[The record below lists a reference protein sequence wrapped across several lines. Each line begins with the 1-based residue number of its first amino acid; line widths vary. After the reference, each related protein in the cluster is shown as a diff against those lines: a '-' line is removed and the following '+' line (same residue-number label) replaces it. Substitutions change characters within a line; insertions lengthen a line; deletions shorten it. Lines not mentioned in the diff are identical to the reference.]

1 MTQHSQAPIW
11 EQAPMMRFLAALL
24 TGILMY
30 DAFAPKDI
38 APSVIL
44 LGCSISFV
52 LYVLLSLK
60 NQLRLFSS
68 IVGLFNVALMGFSI
82 CYGSDSRQRN
92 HFWGK
97 QPVSEQYSL
106 VVVSTEPISKNKTTK
121 YEVAALKSID
131 SHQVK
136 ESVGK
141 AFLYVFRTGKETTFK
156 LGDTLLLP
164 NTWKPINN
172 SGNPFELNYQ
182 QQCARKGIY
191 FQQFMYHQKIR
202 VYATKNKASYNL
214 IERAHSY
221 GIRSIE
227 QNIKDSNTR
236 ALLKA
241 MLLGDERDID
251 PSMRE
256 AYADTGI
263 IHVISISGAHVAV
276 LFAAISAL
284 FGLINNKKMK
294 WVQLWL
300 SLGIVWFYVLISG
313 ASTPALRAAIMFSI
327 MAIGAASQQQANPL
341 NQLLSA
347 AFVLLLF
354 NPMWLFTIGFQLS
367 FIAVLSLI
375 IFYPSLSS
383 LLQASTPVA
392 QLSSKGIFGY
402 CVLFVKNAIA
412 ASLAA
417 EILVAPMVAYYFHSF
432 PPMFLVAN
440 VLASLA
446 MTVVLIMGMLLLL
459 FAHFSPIAQA
469 LSSVLVVITQVFH
482 RWISSLQQINTPTF
496 KSLHLSPMMLLLIY
510 IIILGLT
517 CYWMLKSKRGL
528 WIGLFALFAFSIQ
541 HVDRSWQIAH
551 QKGIIV
557 YHQKGEALIES
568 YKGRDFAIINGATTE
583 SFAQKKAHIGLHL
596 KNEKTVAEK
605 AACMI
610 RGQKIVVL
618 RSEDRLPDSFP
629 IDILILASARPKV
642 DVHKLHKIFR
652 PKKIVL
658 ANNPKAYALKDWE
671 AQCAI
676 HKIALHNIQK
686 DGAFILP

>member
-30 DAFAPKDI
+30 DAFAPKEI

-60 NQLRLFSS
+60 NQHRLFSS
-68 IVGLFNVALMGFSI
+68 IVGLFSVALMGFSI

-92 HFWGK
+92 DFWGK
-97 QPVSEQYSL
+97 QLVAEQYSL
-106 VVVSTEPISKNKTTK
+106 VVVSAEPITKNKTTK

-136 ESVGK
+136 ESEGK
-141 AFLYVFRTGKETTFK
+141 AFLYVFKTGKETKFK
-156 LGDTLLLP
+156 LGDTFLLP

-191 FQQFMYHQKIR
+191 FQQFMDQQKIR
-202 VYATKNKASYNL
+202 VYATKNNNSFSL
-214 IERAHSY
+214 IQRTHNY
-221 GIRSIE
+221 GIRSIQ
-227 QNIKDSNTR
+227 QNIKDSNTS

-251 PSMRE
+251 PSLRE
-256 AYADTGI
+256 AYSDTGI
-263 IHVISISGAHVAV
+263 IHIISISGAHVGI

-284 FGLINNKKMK
+284 FGLINNKKIK

-300 SLGIVWFYVLISG
+300 SLGIVWFYVLMSG

-375 IFYPSLSS
+375 IFYPSMLSLLSS
-383 LLQASTPVA
+383 NTLKKKSN
-392 QLSSKGIFGY
+392 SNRFFEY
-402 CVLFVKNAIA
+402 CTHFLKNAIA

-417 EILVAPMVAYYFHSF
+417 EILVAPLVAYYFHSF
-432 PPMFLVAN
+432 PPMFIVAN

-446 MTVVLIMGMLLLL
+446 MTIVLILGMLLLL
-459 FAHFSPIAQA
+459 FAPISPIAHA
-469 LSSVLVVITQVFH
+469 LASILIFITQAFH
-482 RWISSLQQINTPTF
+482 RWISYLQQINLPLF
-496 KSLHLSPMMLLLIY
+496 KTIHLSALDLVLMY
-510 IIILGLT
+510 IIVFGLT
-517 CYWMLKSKRGL
+517 CFWLLKSKKGL

-541 HVDRSWQIAH
+541 HVYTSWQIAH

-557 YHQKGEALIES
+557 YHQKGEGLIES
-568 YKGRDFAIINGATTE
+568 YKGRGFTIINGATTE

-596 KNEKTVAEK
+596 KNEKTIAEK

-658 ANNPKAYALKDWE
+658 ANNPKAYAIKDWE

>member
-44 LGCSISFV
+44 LGCSISFL

-60 NQLRLFSS
+60 NQPRLFSS

-97 QPVSEQYSL
+97 QLVSEQYSL
-106 VVVSTEPISKNKTTK
+106 VVVSAEPISKNKTTK
-121 YEVAALKSID
+121 YEVAALKSIN

-136 ESVGK
+136 ESVGQ
-141 AFLYVFRTGKETTFK
+141 AFLYVFKTGKETTFK

-191 FQQFMYHQKIR
+191 FQQFMDQQKIR

-221 GIRSIE
+221 GIQSIE

-241 MLLGDERDID
+241 MLLGDERDIA

-263 IHVISISGAHVAV
+263 IHVISISGAHVAI

-367 FIAVLSLI
+367 FITVLSLI

-392 QLSSKGIFGY
+392 QLSSKGIFAY

-432 PPMFLVAN
+432 PPLFLVAN

-469 LSSVLVVITQVFH
+469 LSLVLVVITQVFH
-482 RWISSLQQINTPTF
+482 RWISALQQINTPTF
-496 KSLHLSPMMLLLIY
+496 KSIHLSPMMLLLIY

-528 WIGLFALFAFSIQ
+528 WIGLFALFAFSKQ
-541 HVDRSWQIAH
+541 HVDTSWQIAH

-568 YKGRDFAIINGATTE
+568 YKGREFAIINGATTE

-596 KNEKTVAEK
+596 KNEKTTAEK
-605 AACMI
+605 ATCMI

-629 IDILILASARPKV
+629 IDILILATARPKV

-658 ANNPKAYALKDWE
+658 ANNPKASALKDWE

-676 HKIALHNIQK
+676 HKIAVHNIQK

>member
-60 NQLRLFSS
+60 NQHRLFSS
-68 IVGLFNVALMGFSI
+68 IVGLFSVALMGFSI

-92 HFWGK
+92 DFWGK
-97 QPVSEQYSL
+97 QLVAEQYSL
-106 VVVSTEPISKNKTTK
+106 VVVSAEPITKNKTTK

-141 AFLYVFRTGKETTFK
+141 AFLYVLKSGKEQKFT

-191 FQQFMYHQKIR
+191 FQQFMDQQKIR
-202 VYATKNKASYNL
+202 VYATKNNNSFSL
-214 IERAHSY
+214 IQRTHNY
-221 GIRSIE
+221 GIRSIQ
-227 QNIKDSNTR
+227 QNIKDSNTS

-251 PSMRE
+251 PSLRE
-256 AYADTGI
+256 AYSDTGI
-263 IHVISISGAHVAV
+263 IHIISISGAHVGI

-284 FGLINNKKMK
+284 FGLINNKKIK

-300 SLGIVWFYVLISG
+300 SLGIVWFYVLMSG

-375 IFYPSLSS
+375 IFYPSILSLLSS
-383 LLQASTPVA
+383 NTLKKKSN
-392 QLSSKGIFGY
+392 SNRFFEY
-402 CVLFVKNAIA
+402 CTHFLKNAIA

-417 EILVAPMVAYYFHSF
+417 EILVAPLVAYYFHSF
-432 PPMFLVAN
+432 PPMFIVAN

-446 MTVVLIMGMLLLL
+446 MTIVLILGMLLLL
-459 FAHFSPIAQA
+459 FAPISPIAHA
-469 LSSVLVVITQVFH
+469 LASILIFITQAFH
-482 RWISSLQQINTPTF
+482 RWISYLQQINLPLF
-496 KSLHLSPMMLLLIY
+496 KTIHLSALALVLMY
-510 IIILGLT
+510 IIVFGLT
-517 CYWMLKSKRGL
+517 CFWLLKSKKGL
-528 WIGLFALFAFSIQ
+528 WIGLFALLAFSIQ
-541 HVDRSWQIAH
+541 HVYTSWQIAH

-658 ANNPKAYALKDWE
+658 ANNPKIYALKDWE
-671 AQCAI
+671 SQCAK
-676 HKIALHNIQK
+676 HKIAVHNIQK

>member
-1 MTQHSQAPIW
+1 
-11 EQAPMMRFLAALL
+11 
-24 TGILMY
+24 
-30 DAFAPKDI
+30 
-38 APSVIL
+38 
-44 LGCSISFV
+44 
-52 LYVLLSLK
+52 
-60 NQLRLFSS
+60 
-68 IVGLFNVALMGFSI
+68 
-82 CYGSDSRQRN
+82 
-92 HFWGK
+92 
-97 QPVSEQYSL
+97 
-106 VVVSTEPISKNKTTK
+106 
-121 YEVAALKSID
+121 
-131 SHQVK
+131 
-136 ESVGK
+136 
-141 AFLYVFRTGKETTFK
+141 
-156 LGDTLLLP
+156 
-164 NTWKPINN
+164 
-172 SGNPFELNYQ
+172 
-182 QQCARKGIY
+182 
-191 FQQFMYHQKIR
+191 
-202 VYATKNKASYNL
+202 
-214 IERAHSY
+214 
-221 GIRSIE
+221 
-227 QNIKDSNTR
+227 
-236 ALLKA
+236 

-251 PSMRE
+251 PSLRE
-256 AYADTGI
+256 AYSDTGI
-263 IHVISISGAHVAV
+263 IHIISISGAHVGI

-284 FGLINNKKMK
+284 FGLINNKKIK

-300 SLGIVWFYVLISG
+300 SLGIVWFYVLMSG

-417 EILVAPMVAYYFHSF
+417 EILVAPLVAYYFHSF
-432 PPMFLVAN
+432 PPMFIVAN

-446 MTVVLIMGMLLLL
+446 MTIVLILGMLLLL
-459 FAHFSPIAQA
+459 FAPISPIAHA
-469 LSSVLVVITQVFH
+469 LASILIFITQAFH
-482 RWISSLQQINTPTF
+482 RWISYLQQINLPLF
-496 KSLHLSPMMLLLIY
+496 KTIHLSALALVLMY
-510 IIILGLT
+510 IIVFGLT
-517 CYWMLKSKRGL
+517 CFWLLKSKKGL

-541 HVDRSWQIAH
+541 HVYTSWQIAH

-658 ANNPKAYALKDWE
+658 ANNPKIYALKDWE
-671 AQCAI
+671 SQCAK
-676 HKIALHNIQK
+676 HKIAVHNIQK

>member
-1 MTQHSQAPIW
+1 MTQHSQVAIW
-11 EQAPMMRFLAALL
+11 EQAPMMRLLAALI

-30 DAFAPKDI
+30 DTFTPQNVALCY
-38 APSVIL
+38 L
-44 LGCSISFV
+44 LIGWSISFV
-52 LYVLLSLK
+52 PFVLLSLNKK
-60 NQLRLFSS
+60 NSLGSSLAGFFS
-68 IVGLFNVALMGFSI
+68 IVVLGFSL
-82 CYGSDSRQRN
+82 CYWADSRQRN
-92 HFWGK
+92 DFWGK
-97 QPVSEQYSL
+97 ELVAKQYSL
-106 VVVSTEPISKNKTTK
+106 VVVSAEPITKNKTIK

-131 SHQVK
+131 SYRVT

-141 AFLYVFRTGKETTFK
+141 AFLYVFKSSQEQKFT

-164 NTWKPINN
+164 NKWQPINK

-191 FQQFMYHQKIR
+191 FQQFVDQQKIK
-202 VYATKNKASYNL
+202 VYARKDKKSYNL

-221 GIRSIE
+221 GIRSIQ
-227 QNIKDSNTR
+227 QNIPDSNTS

-251 PSMRE
+251 PSLRE
-256 AYADTGI
+256 AYSDTGI
-263 IHVISISGAHVAV
+263 IHIISISGAHVAV

-294 WVQLWL
+294 WAQLGVC
-300 SLGIVWFYVLISG
+300 LGIVWFYVLMSG

-327 MAIGAASQQQANPL
+327 MSIGAACQQEANPL
-341 NQLLSA
+341 NQLLST

-375 IFYPSLSS
+375 IFYPSMLS
-383 LLQASTPVA
+383 LF
-392 QLSSKGIFGY
+392 SSNRPKKNSSSHRFFEH
-402 CVLFVKNAIA
+402 CTHFLKNAIA

-417 EILVAPMVAYYFHSF
+417 EILVAPLVAYYFHSF

-469 LSSVLVVITQVFH
+469 LSSILVVITQAFH
-482 RWISSLQQINTPTF
+482 GWISYLQQVNIPSL
-496 KSLHLSPMMLLLIY
+496 KSIHLSPMMLVLIY
-510 IIILGLT
+510 IFILGLT
-517 CYWMLKSKRGL
+517 GYRMLKSKKGL
-528 WIGLFALFAFSIQ
+528 WIGLFALLAFSIQ
-541 HVDRSWQIAH
+541 HVHKSWQIAH

-557 YHQKGEALIES
+557 YQQKGEALIER
-568 YKGRDFAIINGATTE
+568 YTGRNFIIINGATTE

-596 KNEKTVAEK
+596 KNEKTAAG

-610 RGQKIVVL
+610 KGQKILVL

-629 IDILILASARPKV
+629 IDILILASANQKS
-642 DVHKLHKIFR
+642 DVKRLLKIFR
-652 PKKIVL
+652 PKKMVL
-658 ANNPKAYALKDWE
+658 VNNPKAYALKDWE
-671 AQCAI
+671 SQCAQ
-676 HKIALHNIQK
+676 HKIALHNIHK